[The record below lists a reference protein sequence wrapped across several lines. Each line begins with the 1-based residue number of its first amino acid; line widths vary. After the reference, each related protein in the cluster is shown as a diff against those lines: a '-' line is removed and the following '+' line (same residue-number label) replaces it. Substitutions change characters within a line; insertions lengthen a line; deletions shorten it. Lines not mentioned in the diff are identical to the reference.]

1 MLPGMELFFSRM
13 SGNSGRAVF
22 ALIESGA
29 QWQQHPLDPRVARDR
44 EPQYLALN
52 PMGKVPA
59 LRDGAFS
66 LWESN
71 AINWYVAEKHP
82 HRGLLPTS
90 PEGRASVQR
99 WLYFQAGHISP
110 ACISLFR
117 ASNARMQ
124 AFWNMRG
131 DARAEELA
139 RKELERFLPVLES
152 ALEGRDWLEQEF
164 SLADI
169 AYAPHFQLI
178 AEGGFSFAPYPR
190 VAGWLERLWARPAW
204 QQTTR
209 LLYQD

>member
-29 QWQQHPLDPRVARDR
+29 QWQQHPLDPRVARER

-82 HRGLLPTS
+82 GSGLLPTS
-90 PEGRASVQR
+90 LQGRAAVQR
-99 WLYFQAGHISP
+99 WLYFQAGHITP
-110 ACISLFR
+110 ACISVFR
-117 ASNARMQ
+117 ATHQRSQ
-124 AFWNMRG
+124 AFWGYQG
-131 DARAEELA
+131 DPRAAESG

-152 ALEGRDWLEQEF
+152 ALQDGRDWLEREF

-169 AYAPHFQLI
+169 AY
-178 AEGGFSFAPYPR
+178 
-190 VAGWLERLWARPAW
+190 
-204 QQTTR
+204 
-209 LLYQD
+209 